1 MLLRWQGIVG
11 WVALLASL
19 LNAAEA
25 SRLAFEVDSDN
36 IKRALS
42 FPHQPSASWTRW

>member
-1 MLLRWQGIVG
+1 MLLGWQGIVG
-11 WVALLASL
+11 SVTLLASL
-19 LNAAEA
+19 LNAAKA

-42 FPHQPSASWTRW
+42 LFANPALS